1 MDHTRKIFYFES
13 ALSPIVVAVDL
24 NKIDFAPGTG
34 IRRIALE
41 GKEGYDLQG
50 VINDRL
56 KPAKP
61 ITYLAP

>member
-1 MDHTRKIFYFES
+1 
-13 ALSPIVVAVDL
+13 VVAVDL